1 MSFNGDVFQ
10 GSLDGFVEA
19 LLYVSGQRLS
29 GHASPQ
35 EQVDLLLEGGTAG
48 K

>member
-10 GSLDGFVEA
+10 GSLDGFVET
-19 LLYVSGQRLS
+19 LLYVGGQRLS

-35 EQVDLLLEGGTAG
+35 KQVHLLLEGGTAG